1 MLKTKNRTENFTA
14 NANKYTFFRVAGR
27 CYSLQV
33 SSRAGCGNQKGI
45 MIQIAIIQCT
55 LIGVLALAIAADT
68 VAAHEA
74 KVQ

>member
-1 MLKTKNRTENFTA
+1 
-14 NANKYTFFRVAGR
+14 
-27 CYSLQV
+27 
-33 SSRAGCGNQKGI
+33 